1 MKVAIVHDWLVSQR
15 GGENVVDALCSIW
28 PTADVF
34 TLLHKPGSVTKNI
47 ESHKITTSFLQKWPG
62 AFSRYRHFLPFMP
75 WAMESFDLSSYDL
88 VVSSSHCVAKGVR
101 TQRGNKRAKHLS
113 YVHAPMR
120 YMWDRFEDYFGAS
133 VFDSRYGFVTSL
145 GARLFRPLL
154 QAWDVR
160 SAQKPDRLIANSH
173 FIAGKIKEYY
183 GRDAQVIH
191 PFCDLER
198 FLRPTKSAGSYYLV
212 VSALV
217 QYKRVDEAIETFR
230 KLHDQGT
237 ERRLC
242 IVGEGPDEGRLRN
255 LAMGLPIEFLG
266 AVDREKLPK
275 IYADA
280 RALIFPGIEDFGIV
294 PLEAMASGLPIIAYG
309 YGGVLETV
317 NPDTAVLFGGEDHGT
332 LLDGVQY
339 FEKNFEERYDFK
351 KAQEHVKTFSR
362 AVFQNRVRAA
372 AEALFE
378 NQSTP

>member
-1 MKVAIVHDWLVSQR
+1 MRVAIVHDWLVSQR

-28 PTADVF
+28 PTADVY

-62 AFSRYRHFLPFMP
+62 AFARYRHFLPFMP
-75 WAMESFDLSSYDL
+75 WAIESFDLSGYDL

-101 TQRGNKRAKHLS
+101 TRRGHKRAKHLS

-133 VFDSRYGFVTSL
+133 VFGSRYGVLTSL

-183 GRDAQVIH
+183 GRDAQVVH

-242 IVGEGPDEGRLRN
+242 IVGEGPDEARLRS
-255 LAMGLPIEFLG
+255 LAVGLPIEFLG
-266 AVDREKLPK
+266 AVARDHLPAM
-275 IYADA
+275 YAEA

-309 YGGVLETV
+309 QGGVLETV
-317 NPDTAVLFGGEDHGT
+317 NQNTAVLFGTKDCRT
-332 LLDGVQY
+332 LFDGVQY
-339 FEKNFEERYDFK
+339 FENVFEGHYDFK
-351 KAQEHVKTFSR
+351 RAQEHVKTFSR
-362 AVFQNRVRAA
+362 AHFQDQMRSIAD
-372 AEALFE
+372 ALLE
-378 NQSTP
+378 K